1 MLLQKHLLLLLM
13 LASGK
18 HILSL
23 LPKTFIKSFLGKVL
37 SAAAVFAP
45 WLINWGLSNPLT
57 RLRRELPPEGEPND
71 SLPLRGRWHAY
82 A

>member
-1 MLLQKHLLLLLM
+1 MLLQKHLLPLLM

-23 LPKTFIKSFLGKVL
+23 LPKTFIKSFLGKAL

-45 WLINWGLSNPLT
+45 WLIN
-57 RLRRELPPEGEPND
+57 
-71 SLPLRGRWHAY
+71 
-82 A
+82 